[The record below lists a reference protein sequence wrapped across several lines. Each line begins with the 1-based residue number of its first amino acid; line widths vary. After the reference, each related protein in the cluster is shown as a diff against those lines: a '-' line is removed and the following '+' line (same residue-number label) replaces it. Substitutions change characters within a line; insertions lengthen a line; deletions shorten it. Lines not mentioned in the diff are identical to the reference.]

1 MGVHARKEIGEAL
14 RCAGNLRKP
23 RGSAPDCAPGSRAK
37 AGCLR
42 QPARESSR
50 IRLSVARQ
58 RGIRARMAAH
68 SEDYPGPPFGSR
80 EGNSLPAQLRGA
92 RIYSAAYWLRLG
104 RLPCLVS
111 RFGPAPGCRRGSDV
125 EQGLIQIPDDVLD
138 ILDSYRQ
145 PDQSVGNANAFAD
158 LRWHGG
164 GGHERGEKSAS
175 PLRPGFPQENIV
187 SPGLEIVAPRP
198 RSPGRR
204 TTSRPAHAAAFGQSR
219 VADASPDPGSTPS
232 APLGERRDAAPPQF
246 RFGCAATCAPPA
258 S

>member
-1 MGVHARKEIGEAL
+1 MPHPRLYSPFSAPAYCSLRLPSVKMLLGYNGSPCQERNRRSPSLCWSPAEAARKRAGLRAGRSGE
-14 RCAGNLRKP
+14 GW
-23 RGSAPDCAPGSRAK
+23 
-37 AGCLR
+37 LR
-42 QPARESSR
+42 QSARESSR
-50 IRLSVARQ
+50 IRLSLARQ
-58 RGIRARMAAH
+58 SGIRARMAAH

-92 RIYSAAYWLRLG
+92 RIYSAAYWLRLA

-164 GGHERGEKSAS
+164 VGHERGERNQRLHSAQAF
-175 PLRPGFPQENIV
+175 RK
-187 SPGLEIVAPRP
+187 
-198 RSPGRR
+198 R
-204 TTSRPAHAAAFGQSR
+204 T
-219 VADASPDPGSTPS
+219 
-232 APLGERRDAAPPQF
+232 
-246 RFGCAATCAPPA
+246 
-258 S
+258 